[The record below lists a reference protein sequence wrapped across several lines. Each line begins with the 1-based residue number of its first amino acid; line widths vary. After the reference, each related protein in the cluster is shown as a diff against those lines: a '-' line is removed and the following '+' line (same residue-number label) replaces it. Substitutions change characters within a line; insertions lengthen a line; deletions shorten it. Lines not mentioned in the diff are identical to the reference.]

1 LECKFGRAVYHN
13 FDKDFFRFIFLLKNF
28 FDPRRRKSLKRLAY
42 MRNETDRK
50 IEHRPEETLG
60 IDLGLILKNPL
71 ISFSR

>member
-1 LECKFGRAVYHN
+1 
-13 FDKDFFRFIFLLKNF
+13 
-28 FDPRRRKSLKRLAY
+28 LAY